1 MGPHKS
7 QLSNFYLILLTCC
20 WPHICLFQRHLAQWV
35 FLRGV
40 SLPLAKYRFF
50 HMARF
55 IWLLA
60 KHMTGERVWL
70 MVVVIFCLCRA
81 NPHFRHF
88 INLRFCFFES
98 EISLKPLTKFGEV
111 RFRLFLRNILTENI
125 RF

>member
-1 MGPHKS
+1 MGSYQS
-7 QLSNFYLILLTCC
+7 QLLKFYLILFFAC
-20 WPHICLFQRHLAQWV
+20 WPHMRLFQRHLPHLV
-35 FLRGV
+35 FLSGV
-40 SLPLAKYRFF
+40 SLPLAKYRCF

-60 KHMTGERVWL
+60 KHMTFERVWL
-70 MVVVIFCLCRA
+70 IVVFILCLCRA
-81 NPHFRHF
+81 NLHFRHF

-111 RFRLFLRNILTENI
+111 RFRLFLRNILNENI